1 MDKKLLALIMLF
13 FISFAFFAA
22 VTIFNKPITELT
34 RAKEDLTPSVVRS
47 KILAWPFPSVKAD
60 GISESVISVFVIS
73 ESDKPL
79 ENKVV
84 TLSNNLGQLRQTTAT
99 TDNNGKATFNITS
112 TTPGIAELEA
122 TVEPNIKLSQKLSIK
137 FE

>member
-1 MDKKLLALIMLF
+1 MDKKLLALITLF

-22 VTIFNKPITELT
+22 VTIFNKPLTQYT
-34 RAKEDLTPSVVRS
+34 RAKEDFTPSAERS

-60 GISESVISVFVIS
+60 GLTESTINVFVVS
-73 ESDKPL
+73 ESDKPISDR
-79 ENKVV
+79 KVSLSS
-84 TLSNNLGQLRQTTAT
+84 TLGNITNTSAI
-99 TDNNGKATFNITS
+99 TDKNGKATFNISS

-122 TVEPNIKLSQKLSIK
+122 VVDPNIKLTQKISIN